1 MPQLADALY
10 DGEVDAIILNDG
22 YLPILEQTEGYTDFD
37 NYTRIL
43 KQFDFTKE
51 VAPVVPNESITVEP
65 FVVYCSGIDA
75 RNSDVNIQS
84 LSDVNILAVVNP
96 KSRQILLLNTPR
108 DYFLPLS
115 FNGQLDKLTHAGMY
129 GIDESM
135 RVLDDLYGVET
146 QYYARVNFYGL
157 TKIVDALGGVDV
169 YSEQTFTTKVMQI
182 PDKNGNLYDDY
193 FSFTE
198 GMNYNVDGQAALA
211 FCRERYSFSDGDN
224 QRGRNQMAM
233 IKAIF
238 NKATSPAILSTYG
251 EVLDAVADTMITNMP
266 YEDISSL
273 VKMQLSD
280 MSGWNITSYS
290 VTGYGGTEECYS
302 MPGQALWVMWPDY
315 DTVNVAKDLIAQVM
329 AGQTPRHPRRL
340 SAASAQHLCVRSV
353 DHVKSSKAH
362 GASVCHL
369 YYSGVGQLLRAHQGH
384 ADGLYPPPRSS
395 PLRMGLA
402 YLALWA
408 LRPKTMKLPWK
419 DELMFILI
427 GITGGSFY
435 FFLQNTAS
443 AHTSAANVSI
453 LVSMSPILTVILA
466 QLFSRKGEKLGKW
479 VYIGAVVAIAGVVMV
494 VLNGTLSFHLSP
506 LGDLLALAA
515 ALMWAVYSILVK
527 KYTERYDNFLV
538 TRRVF
543 LWAFLTSL
551 PLVLLTD
558 GLPSLTPL
566 FTQPN
571 ILVSWLFLGVFGN
584 AVCFA
589 IWNIAFKRL
598 GVVITNNYL
607 YATPFVTVVA
617 GWLLLGEKISLMCII
632 GAVLI
637 TLGVIFAGKS
647 DS

>member
-1 MPQLADALY
+1 MSRHYSSRSYGGYGSSRRRTGADRFGILTFFLLLISSGFLAARLLTTGVLTQKLTLLLLSVLAGLNVLFAVTQLPRWRNKLWKLVLGLVALVLSAGMIYATVATNAVLETLSRVSSTGSVKTVVVRVRENDSAQEIGDTFGYTYGYLAQTDTDTTDALLTHLKEGLGQVKTKSYDTPTALADALY
-10 DGEVDAIILNDG
+10 NREVDAVILGKGMVSTLKQTDG
-22 YLPILEQTEGYTDFD
+22 Y
-37 NYTRIL
+37 
-43 KQFDFTKE
+43 KDFTSRTRE
-51 VAPVVPNESITVEP
+51 IYTYDVTHESDPIAPNANISRQP

-251 EVLDAVADTMITNMP
+251 EVLNAVADTMITNMP

-315 DTVNVAKDLIAQVM
+315 ETVNVAKDLIAQVM
-329 AGQTPRHPRRL
+329 AGQTP
-340 SAASAQHLCVRSV
+340 
-353 DHVKSSKAH
+353 
-362 GASVCHL
+362 
-369 YYSGVGQLLRAHQGH
+369 
-384 ADGLYPPPRSS
+384 
-395 PLRMGLA
+395 
-402 YLALWA
+402 
-408 LRPKTMKLPWK
+408 
-419 DELMFILI
+419 
-427 GITGGSFY
+427 
-435 FFLQNTAS
+435 
-443 AHTSAANVSI
+443 
-453 LVSMSPILTVILA
+453 VIP
-466 QLFSRKGEKLGKW
+466 E
-479 VYIGAVVAIAGVVMV
+479 
-494 VLNGTLSFHLSP
+494 
-506 LGDLLALAA
+506 D
-515 ALMWAVYSILVK
+515 
-527 KYTERYDNFLV
+527 
-538 TRRVF
+538 
-543 LWAFLTSL
+543 
-551 PLVLLTD
+551 
-558 GLPSLTPL
+558 
-566 FTQPN
+566 
-571 ILVSWLFLGVFGN
+571 
-584 AVCFA
+584 
-589 IWNIAFKRL
+589 
-598 GVVITNNYL
+598 
-607 YATPFVTVVA
+607 
-617 GWLLLGEKISLMCII
+617 
-632 GAVLI
+632 
-637 TLGVIFAGKS
+637 
-647 DS
+647 

>member
-1 MPQLADALY
+1 MEKQTIDIIVLKDNEASSIEDAVGYTFGVLENADQENTAEVLKTLSDLNPTSKAYASVPQLADALY

-251 EVLDAVADTMITNMP
+251 EVLNAVADTMITNMP
-266 YEDISSL
+266 YEDITSL

-290 VTGYGGTEECYS
+290 VTGYGGMEECYS

-329 AGQTPRHPRRL
+329 AGQTP
-340 SAASAQHLCVRSV
+340 
-353 DHVKSSKAH
+353 
-362 GASVCHL
+362 
-369 YYSGVGQLLRAHQGH
+369 
-384 ADGLYPPPRSS
+384 
-395 PLRMGLA
+395 
-402 YLALWA
+402 
-408 LRPKTMKLPWK
+408 
-419 DELMFILI
+419 
-427 GITGGSFY
+427 
-435 FFLQNTAS
+435 
-443 AHTSAANVSI
+443 
-453 LVSMSPILTVILA
+453 
-466 QLFSRKGEKLGKW
+466 
-479 VYIGAVVAIAGVVMV
+479 VV
-494 VLNGTLSFHLSP
+494 P
-506 LGDLLALAA
+506 ED
-515 ALMWAVYSILVK
+515 
-527 KYTERYDNFLV
+527 
-538 TRRVF
+538 
-543 LWAFLTSL
+543 
-551 PLVLLTD
+551 
-558 GLPSLTPL
+558 
-566 FTQPN
+566 
-571 ILVSWLFLGVFGN
+571 
-584 AVCFA
+584 
-589 IWNIAFKRL
+589 
-598 GVVITNNYL
+598 
-607 YATPFVTVVA
+607 
-617 GWLLLGEKISLMCII
+617 
-632 GAVLI
+632 
-637 TLGVIFAGKS
+637 
-647 DS
+647 

>member
-1 MPQLADALY
+1 MLLSGLMLYGSVAAASGRSALLAIAGHTLQKTTSYVVVMDDDPARSIGDTVGYTFGILSEDADISADNTQALLDDIKDGLGGRVDTSTYTDLTSLADALY
-10 DGEVDAIILNDG
+10 DGNAGAIILNSS
-22 YLPILEQTEGYTDFD
+22 YLTTLDSLEDYSTFSKD
-37 NYTRIL
+37 TRIIYE
-43 KQFDFTKE
+43 FSTTKE
-51 VAPVVPNESITVEP
+51 VEPIKPNASITSEP
-65 FVVYCSGIDA
+65 FIVYCSGIDA
-75 RNSDVNIQS
+75 RSSDINIQS

-251 EVLDAVADTMITNMP
+251 EVLNAVADTMITNMP

-329 AGQTPRHPRRL
+329 AGQTP
-340 SAASAQHLCVRSV
+340 
-353 DHVKSSKAH
+353 
-362 GASVCHL
+362 
-369 YYSGVGQLLRAHQGH
+369 
-384 ADGLYPPPRSS
+384 
-395 PLRMGLA
+395 
-402 YLALWA
+402 
-408 LRPKTMKLPWK
+408 
-419 DELMFILI
+419 
-427 GITGGSFY
+427 
-435 FFLQNTAS
+435 
-443 AHTSAANVSI
+443 
-453 LVSMSPILTVILA
+453 VIP
-466 QLFSRKGEKLGKW
+466 E
-479 VYIGAVVAIAGVVMV
+479 
-494 VLNGTLSFHLSP
+494 
-506 LGDLLALAA
+506 D
-515 ALMWAVYSILVK
+515 
-527 KYTERYDNFLV
+527 
-538 TRRVF
+538 
-543 LWAFLTSL
+543 
-551 PLVLLTD
+551 
-558 GLPSLTPL
+558 
-566 FTQPN
+566 
-571 ILVSWLFLGVFGN
+571 
-584 AVCFA
+584 
-589 IWNIAFKRL
+589 
-598 GVVITNNYL
+598 
-607 YATPFVTVVA
+607 
-617 GWLLLGEKISLMCII
+617 
-632 GAVLI
+632 
-637 TLGVIFAGKS
+637 
-647 DS
+647 